1 MFNSHGEAARLRKQ
15 NAELKAQIEEMEQAF
30 LDNQH
35 DQENL
40 LEEKS
45 NLIRDLHRRIQ
56 EMRAVRVNGV
66 NVSDLVEQLE
76 VDRRR
81 LNEDEQTV
89 MAQMRDM
96 EISISKERAE
106 LARER
111 GEVLRLLQDT
121 KMREELSVRDTD
133 LRNRVAA
140 LRGPVR
146 NLVSPTRSAYI
157 P

>member
-1 MFNSHGEAARLRKQ
+1 VRKQ
-15 NAELKAQIEEMEQAF
+15 NAELKAQIEEMEQTL
-30 LDNQH
+30 LDNQR

-56 EMRAVRVNGV
+56 ALQEMRGVQVNGV
-66 NVSDLVEQLE
+66 QARDLVETLEQLE

-111 GEVLRLLQDT
+111 GEVLRLIEDT
-121 KMREELSVRDTD
+121 KMREELLVRNTD
-133 LRNRVAA
+133 LRDRVAA

-146 NLVSPTRSAYI
+146 NRVSGTRSGHI